1 MLQDNIQSSPL
12 PSNSTRQRSNRHR
25 NSPKR
30 LMDQQSKQVIN
41 RVKVKPS
48 SLVTCINYSSIS
60 ALTTDTCVN
69 KCVVES
75 SKTSANIAILKKK
88 GENMY

>member
-1 MLQDNIQSSPL
+1 
-12 PSNSTRQRSNRHR
+12 
-25 NSPKR
+25 
-30 LMDQQSKQVIN
+30 MDQQSKEVIN

-60 ALTTDTCVN
+60 VLTTDTCV
-69 KCVVES
+69 KKYFVES

-88 GENMY
+88 GESMY